1 MNIQLGIVNNKMTFA
16 NLELDTE
23 KLTLSHTKTHESVT
37 LVRKEFL
44 LLEYFFPNPH
54 QADITFENTDADN
67 IKYPMI
73 LYGDEVQKITLKLD
87 KISKIKLTGDT
98 SVTSLANELTDNSNI
113 DFNGYTLYVNNKA
126 LS

>member
-1 MNIQLGIVNNKMTFA
+1 MTFA

-54 QADITFENTDADN
+54 QVLSKESIYE
-67 IKYPMI
+67 
-73 LYGDEVQKITLKLD
+73 KIR
-87 KISKIKLTGDT
+87 
-98 SVTSLANELTDNSNI
+98 
-113 DFNGYTLYVNNKA
+113 GY
-126 LS
+126 

>member
-1 MNIQLGIVNNKMTFA
+1 MNIKLGIVNNKMTFA

-54 QADITFENTDADN
+54 QVLSKESIYE
-67 IKYPMI
+67 
-73 LYGDEVQKITLKLD
+73 KIR
-87 KISKIKLTGDT
+87 
-98 SVTSLANELTDNSNI
+98 
-113 DFNGYTLYVNNKA
+113 GY
-126 LS
+126 